1 MTKFIK
7 LFLAT
12 LLLASCSPKEENNQ
26 AEAGILIISTSTGDI
41 VYEVE
46 NARTPEELEVGLMN
60 RTSLGENAGMIFDLS
75 HVSNKVAMWM
85 KDTKISLDM
94 LFVKPDGQIFWIF
107 ENAVPMSEEFIIAP
121 EPAAAVVEIN
131 AGDAKKNNIQIGDT
145 IRHEF
150 FNNMNLKTDENKLP
164 PRQEQVKT
172 PAGTQIESE
181 NNETTVT
188 PSDASE
194 NIVNEIVPE
203 VPANEIQAAQ

>member
-7 LFLAT
+7 LFLAV

-26 AEAGILIISTSTGDI
+26 AAKGNLIISTGTGDI
-41 VYEVE
+41 VYQVE
-46 NARTPEELEVGLMN
+46 NANTPEELEIGLMN
-60 RTSLGENAGMIFDLS
+60 RDSLGENAGMIFDLS

-131 AGDAKKNNIQIGDT
+131 AGDVKKNNIQIGDT
-145 IRHEF
+145 VRHEF
-150 FNNMNLKTDENKLP
+150 FNNMNSPAEENKLP
-164 PRQEQVKT
+164 PRQETENSISGKT
-172 PAGTQIESE
+172 IQTAAAEPQAEINEIIPETPESE
-181 NNETTVT
+181 IPT
-188 PSDASE
+188 
-194 NIVNEIVPE
+194 
-203 VPANEIQAAQ
+203 AQ